1 MSAPLSFDAIH
12 ARFRKDDDG
21 ELIGTQH
28 EWNALALVKKK
39 KAFHSCDNQQEFNLV
54 REHLRSWNYLV
65 MDTEAFTS
73 KLIVAL
79 NWPVMDLHAKQKD
92 L

>member
-1 MSAPLSFDAIH
+1 MSAPLSLEAIC
-12 ARFRKDDDG
+12 AKFRRDDDG
-21 ELIGTQH
+21 ELIWAQH
-28 EWNALALVKKK
+28 EFVALALVKKR
-39 KAFHSCDNQQEFNLV
+39 KAFHSCSNQHEFDTI

-79 NWPVMDLHAKQKD
+79 NWPVMDLHAK
-92 L
+92 